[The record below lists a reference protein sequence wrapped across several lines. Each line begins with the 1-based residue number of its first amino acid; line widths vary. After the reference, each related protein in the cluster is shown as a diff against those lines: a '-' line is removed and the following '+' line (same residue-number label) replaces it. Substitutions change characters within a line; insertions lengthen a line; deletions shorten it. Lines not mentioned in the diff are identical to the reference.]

1 VAEPIFHYTGRNRY
15 TADPTIPDNTLAQI
29 AINLTLYHWG
39 KFKFLTVNLLWY
51 WFFFSNN
58 LVNLMPWLPLN
69 VIRDNVNYWIMW
81 SNWSRLT
88 NPKSLYYYVYQSSLF
103 VYCYHLVNSLFLSQ
117 SDHIKQFFLY

>member
-1 VAEPIFHYTGRNRY
+1 
-15 TADPTIPDNTLAQI
+15 
-29 AINLTLYHWG
+29 
-39 KFKFLTVNLLWY
+39 
-51 WFFFSNN
+51 
-58 LVNLMPWLPLN
+58 MPWLPLN